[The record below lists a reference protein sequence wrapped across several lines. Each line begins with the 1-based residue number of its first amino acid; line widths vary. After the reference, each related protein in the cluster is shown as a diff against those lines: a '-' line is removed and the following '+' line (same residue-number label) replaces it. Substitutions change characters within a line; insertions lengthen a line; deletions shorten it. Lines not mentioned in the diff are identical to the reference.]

1 MEEEYAEEVQEPM
14 KTRRKFLGAGAAAV
28 GGAFAMGSRAEA
40 SSVDEELKRKSGI
53 RITDLKTATVQANF
67 DWHFVR
73 IYTDAGV
80 TGLGEAY
87 WGAGV
92 EDLTRKLKGS
102 LVGEDP
108 LNVDRLYTKM
118 MRRMA
123 GAGSQSGAT
132 VTAISGVEI
141 ALWDLAGKIIG
152 VPVYQLLGGKY
163 RDQVRVYCDSA
174 EGRTEDVASWRERA
188 RFVKSKNFNWYKFD
202 CDGIPKQRARTF
214 GPRTRRGDG
223 WNRTLGDDDIAMIVE
238 RLGAAR
244 EALGTGPEA
253 PEMSVDCH
261 WSFDARDAVRLAE
274 ALAPL
279 KLLWLEDPVPP
290 KNCAAMKFVTDR
302 SPVAIATGEN
312 LYTKYEFRD
321 LTEEHACD
329 ILHVDV
335 PKVGGL
341 KEFQRIA
348 DLGDL
353 EFIPVA
359 IHNVASPVG
368 TLACAHVAATLVDFL
383 AIEWHSVDVPWWAE
397 TVHYVGPIIE
407 NGFIPVPNKPG
418 LGLDL
423 NDEVCRKYLAKGSTY
438 FE

>member
-1 MEEEYAEEVQEPM
+1 MRD
-14 KTRRKFLGAGAAAV
+14 KLKSRRNFLGAGAAAM
-28 GGAFAMGSRAEA
+28 GGAFALSSTAETSPA
-40 SSVDEELKRKSGI
+40 DEEPRGKSGI
-53 RITDLKTATVQANF
+53 KITDIRTTTIQANF
-67 DWHFVR
+67 DWHLIRVH
-73 IYTDAGV
+73 TNAGV

-92 EDLTRKLKGS
+92 EDLIRRMKGI
-102 LVGEDP
+102 LAGEDP

-118 MRRMA
+118 MRVMA

-132 VTAISGVEI
+132 VTAISGIEI

-174 EGRTEDVASWRERA
+174 EGKTEEIESWRERA
-188 RFVKSKNFNWYKFD
+188 RFVKTKNFNWYKFD
-202 CDGIPKQRARTF
+202 CDGIVKDRASSARPF
-214 GPRTRRGDG
+214 TRRADG
-223 WNRTLGDDDIAMIVE
+223 WNRLLGEDDLQMIVE
-238 RLGAAR
+238 RVSVAR
-244 EALGTGPEA
+244 EILGTRPDA
-253 PEMSVDCH
+253 PEMSIDCH

-279 KLLWLEDPVPP
+279 KLIWLEDPTPP
-290 KNCAAMKFVTDR
+290 KNWSAMKFVTDH
-302 SPVAIATGEN
+302 SPLAIATGEN
-312 LYTKYEFRD
+312 LYTKYEFRE
-321 LTEEHACD
+321 LTQDHACD

-341 KEFQRIA
+341 REFQRIA
-348 DLGDL
+348 DMGDL

-368 TLACAHVAATLVDFL
+368 TLACAHAAATVPDFL
-383 AIEWHSVDVPWWAE
+383 ALEWHSVDVPWWAD
-397 TVHYVGPIIE
+397 TVHHDGPIIE
-407 NGFIPVPNKPG
+407 NGFIKLSNQPG
-418 LGLDL
+418 LGVEL
-423 NDEVCRKYLAKGSTY
+423 NDDVCRKYLAKGSTY

>member
-1 MEEEYAEEVQEPM
+1 MRE
-14 KTRRKFLGAGAAAV
+14 KFKSRRNFLSMGSAAM
-28 GGAFAMGSRAEA
+28 GGALAVAGSPVRPRANA
-40 SSVDEELKRKSGI
+40 DTTKKSGI
-53 RITDLKTATVQANF
+53 KITDLKTATVQANF
-67 DWHFVR
+67 DWHFVKL
-73 IYTDAGV
+73 YTNAGI

-92 EDLTRKLKGS
+92 EDLMRKLKGA
-102 LVGEDP
+102 LLGEDP

-118 MRRMA
+118 VRHMA

-174 EGRTEDVASWRERA
+174 EGKTEEIASWRERA
-188 RFVKSKNFNWYKFD
+188 QFVNSKSFNWYKFD
-202 CDGIPKQRARTF
+202 CDGIVKDHARSAQ
-214 GPRTRRGDG
+214 PHTRRADG
-223 WNRTLGDDDIAMIVE
+223 WNRLLGDDDLHMIVE
-238 RLGAAR
+238 RIAAAR
-244 EALGTGPEA
+244 EVLGTGPLA
-253 PEMSVDCH
+253 PEMSIDCH

-274 ALAPL
+274 ALAPF
-279 KLLWLEDPVPP
+279 KLIWLEDPVPP
-290 KNCAAMKFVTDR
+290 KNCAAMKFVTDH

-312 LYTKYEFRD
+312 LYTKFEFRE
-321 LTEEHACD
+321 LVGEHSCD

-348 DLGDL
+348 DMGEM
-353 EFIPVA
+353 EFIPTA

-368 TLACAHVAATLVDFL
+368 TLACAHVAATIPDFL
-383 AIEWHSVDVPWWAE
+383 AVEWHSVDVPWWAD
-397 TVHYVGPIIE
+397 TVRYEGTILE
-407 NGFIPVPNKPG
+407 NGFIKLPSQPG
-418 LGLDL
+418 LGVEL